1 MSICMRCGGDCTCHR
16 HGRADEELFYV
27 CCEGLKY
34 PPDHKGHCMERIR
47 KVLDKVQQPKSD
59 GCGDGWVEYVEVGLL
74 VAGPYDEFAPKFF
87 KLKDHFG
94 AVSMKLDAE
103 EKGFGDVTILP
114 VFIKKSE

>member
-47 KVLDKVQQPKSD
+47 EVLDKVQQPTPKSD
-59 GCGDGWVEYVEVGLL
+59 ECGDGELETCRCINSQRYL
-74 VAGPYDEFAPKFF
+74 
-87 KLKDHFG
+87 KLKNASIGEIYELKNESNFDADDDFD
-94 AVSMKLDAE
+94 KLLDALTPYQE
-103 EKGFGDVTILP
+103 IAK
-114 VFIKKSE
+114 